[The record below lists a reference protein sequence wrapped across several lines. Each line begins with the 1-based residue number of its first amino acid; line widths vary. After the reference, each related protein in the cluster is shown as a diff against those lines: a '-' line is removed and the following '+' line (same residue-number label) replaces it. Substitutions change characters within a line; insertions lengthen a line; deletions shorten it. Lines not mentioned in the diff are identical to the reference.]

1 MNRYVTLKC
10 MECNYKQAYAER
22 FADGHRCPKCNSTMF
37 VPTEQA
43 TSIQSRPMETH
54 EITRE
59 DGLTE
64 REGKVMDALIMAWTE
79 FSLLDIQHPNDQKD
93 FCDSIH
99 KCQDLLACRI
109 ARRHYPKGWPIK

>member
-1 MNRYVTLKC
+1 MNKYVTLKC
-10 MECNYKQAYAER
+10 MDCNYEKTYAER
-22 FADGHRCPKCNSTMF
+22 FADGHRCPKCDSGMYIPVRQIVRT
-37 VPTEQA
+37 
-43 TSIQSRPMETH
+43 
-54 EITRE
+54 

-64 REGKVMDALIMAWTE
+64 EEGKVMDALIVAWTE
-79 FSLLDIQHPNDQKD
+79 FSLLDIQHPNDQRD